1 MNAILKLRTLTPLWT
16 GDIYKNSGEV
26 KETGIIGSLRWWYEG
41 IVRGLGVHACS
52 PVDDDEERKH
62 CSFNMEAY
70 KDALKEGKTIKNA
83 LNKGLKQVCPV
94 CRLFGCE
101 GWRKRFR
108 VEVSGIGTLPLFF
121 IAHKNVYVSNGGWLF
136 RIFNG
141 SRKEGRGANVKYYF
155 DSKTL
160 WDDESFLFK
169 IIPTTNSES
178 IDVINDEDVIAMLSF
193 LVKVI
198 ADYAGIG
205 AKTQNGFGQIE
216 VVEGLDRNIVER
228 GKRLIMNE
236 VQNYKK
242 GNKAKE
248 LLSMERFFS
257 LLFEIKD
264 KAPYRGVEQI
274 IGEPAF
280 PQGFDYRRY
289 FIPCAFDIRYKIRT
303 KNPFTGQGE
312 NYGMR
317 PFFKERFGKEIAEFL
332 LGKTQPKHDED
343 RQASQV
349 NVSHLYR
356 ENPSGSFYLKI
367 WGYIP
372 EQDNVSITVD
382 QVVKTIKDYIT
393 SDKIFPGSKVLE
405 EFKKEVIFS

>member
-1 MNAILKLRTLTPLWT
+1 MNHTLKLKTLTPLWT
-16 GDIYKNSGEV
+16 GDIDRNSGEV

-52 PVDDDEERKH
+52 PVDDDEK
-62 CSFNMEAY
+62 CSFDIKAY
-70 KDALKEGKTIKNA
+70 KYALKEGKTIKDA
-83 LNKGLKQVCPV
+83 LNEGLKHVCPI
-94 CRLFGCE
+94 CRFFGCE

-108 VEVSGIGTLPLFF
+108 IEVSDIGTLPLFF

-136 RIFNG
+136 RTFNG
-141 SRKEGRGANVKYYF
+141 SRKEGRGTNVKYYL

-160 WDDESFLFK
+160 WDDKPFLFE
-169 IIPTTNSES
+169 IIPMTNNNE
-178 IDVINDEDVIAMLSF
+178 DVVTDNDENIVAMLSF